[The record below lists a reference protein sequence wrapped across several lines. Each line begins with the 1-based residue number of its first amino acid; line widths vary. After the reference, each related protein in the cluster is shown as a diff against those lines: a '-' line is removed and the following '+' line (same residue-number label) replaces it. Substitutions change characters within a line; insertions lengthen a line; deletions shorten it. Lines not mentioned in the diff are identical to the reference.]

1 MKSSN
6 SLSIAKAF
14 GDCLLDTMRSD
25 KNFYFFSP
33 DETTSNKLDVIFE
46 DFDRAWN
53 LPVKNWDNNLS
64 KDGRIVE
71 MLSEN
76 TLFAVLAGYI
86 LSGGKGAMTSYE
98 AFFPIIS
105 SQLAQYIKFLRQS
118 REVKWRPDYNALNLL
133 STSCWQRQDH
143 NGFTHQNPELI
154 STLLAKPSNVVN
166 CFFPIDNNSAKA
178 TWDWMMESKNVVN
191 LATFNKIETPQ
202 RSDYNQARF
211 QVTNRGAMILQN
223 YSDKNPDYIF
233 TAVGDIA
240 TRETIE
246 AMKIIRNE
254 LPNYKLRFVSVAAL
268 SYNAIGTTENKLTQ
282 RDFDEYFTTDKMI
295 FANFHGYSDTLR
307 SILSR
312 YADAKRL
319 KMYGYQDNGS
329 TTTPLDELA
338 RNHCSRFDV
347 AIDFFLLAGRRDL
360 AKKYIDFLA
369 DNRVYAIEN
378 GIDKIEL

>member
-1 MKSSN
+1 
-6 SLSIAKAF
+6 
-14 GDCLLDTMRSD
+14 
-25 KNFYFFSP
+25 
-33 DETTSNKLDVIFE
+33 
-46 DFDRAWN
+46 
-53 LPVKNWDNNLS
+53 
-64 KDGRIVE
+64 
-71 MLSEN
+71 
-76 TLFAVLAGYI
+76 
-86 LSGGKGAMTSYE
+86 
-98 AFFPIIS
+98 
-105 SQLAQYIKFLRQS
+105 
-118 REVKWRPDYNALNLL
+118 
-133 STSCWQRQDH
+133 
-143 NGFTHQNPELI
+143 
-154 STLLAKPSNVVN
+154 
-166 CFFPIDNNSAKA
+166 
-178 TWDWMMESKNVVN
+178 MESKNVVN

-202 RSDYNQARF
+202 RIDYNQARF

-347 AIDFFLLAGRRDL
+347 AIDCFLLAGRRDL